1 MSVREPVEDIAV
13 PALAPP
19 EPVDGCLDCRNLQT
33 RRAYARGQG
42 DESGVSGVNVL
53 LRAHLR
59 AAH

>member
-1 MSVREPVEDIAV
+1 M

-19 EPVDGCLDCRNLQT
+19 EPVAGCLDCQNLQT
-33 RRAYARGQG
+33 RRTYARGQG
-42 DESGVSGVNVL
+42 DESGVSDVNVL